1 MKNPFLPDFTNG
13 NSRNKNIRPDILTA
27 LCILTF
33 IFSGLSA
40 ISYLTILMSYDMMI
54 EMVQNGEIKLPGVEI
69 LFSGGRSYFALGS
82 IFNIVSLWGA
92 ILMFRLKRIGFHL
105 YTAAQIFLLI
115 IPLTMLVEYQFSVLE
130 LSASLAFIIF
140 YRLHIKYMN

>member
-1 MKNPFLPDFTNG
+1 
-13 NSRNKNIRPDILTA
+13 
-27 LCILTF
+27 
-33 IFSGLSA
+33 
-40 ISYLTILMSYDMMI
+40 MI
-54 EMVQNGEIKLPGVEI
+54 AEMVQNAEIKLPGIEI
-69 LFSGGRSYFALGS
+69 LFSGGRSFFALGA

-130 LSASLAFIIF
+130 LSASLAFIVF